1 MSRKYKKKPPPQKTK
16 GWYAINQAEGA
27 SEAEVL
33 IYDVIGADG
42 ISAAQFVN
50 ELEEIEAETI
60 TVRINT
66 PGGEVTE
73 ATAIYNALCEH
84 PAEIV
89 TQIDGAA
96 LSAGSFVALAGDEVT
111 MANNAY
117 IMIHEANGG
126 VMGDGGEIRKY
137 ADVLDDMNDNIAGIY
152 DAKAGKGKEYWRD
165 LMAEETWFTAEE
177 AKAEGL
183 VDEVFI
189 VEEDREALAEMRTA
203 PTNVADFKNIPVAL
217 RERWGMKKPKKI
229 SAPDAATSVADAAGS
244 SCQQKGQEMADNTT
258 SPAQSTVAA
267 TDSVPVEDLSKDI
280 AGLQKITHAGIFNQ
294 GKQAGIEVGAQQAME
309 RFKSIIAACPGKPQ
323 MAIDAIEGGHTPEAV
338 KLAFAAEARADARA
352 EASAKEQQRQIS
364 TLQALVANGGT
375 SGLSMAM
382 GIVDSDDEPRMA
394 PKDQAEW
401 EWEHKPSV
409 RKTAKD
415 KATFMFARIAELD
428 GSHRSFT
435 RDPVSA

>member
-217 RERWGMKKPKKI
+217 RERWGIKKRNK
-229 SAPDAATSVADAAGS
+229 APDS
-244 SCQQKGQEMADNTT
+244 SPRGEVQPGTHSQEPKMANEIVN
-258 SPAQSTVAA
+258 SPAQETVAA
-267 TDSVPVEDLSKDI
+267 ADSAPVDTLKNDI

-364 TLQALVANGGT
+364 TLQALVATGGT

>member
-1 MSRKYKKKPPPQKTK
+1 VM
-16 GWYAINQAEGA
+16 
-27 SEAEVL
+27 
-33 IYDVIGADG
+33 IYDVIGAWG
-42 ISAAQFVN
+42 ISANQFVRDLN
-50 ELEEIEAETI
+50 GLGAGKI

-66 PGGEVTE
+66 PGGEVYD
-73 ATAIYNALCEH
+73 ATAIYNALSH
-84 PAEIV
+84 HDAEIV
-89 TQIDGAA
+89 VQIEGLAA
-96 LSAGSFVALAGDEVT
+96 SAGSYIAMSGDEVR
-111 MANNAY
+111 MADNAY
-117 IMIHEANGG
+117 MMIHEARVGI
-126 VMGDGGEIRKY
+126 MGEAKDLRKH
-137 ADVLDDMNDNIAGIY
+137 AELLEKMNDNISGIY
-152 DAKAGKGKEYWRD
+152 DQKAGKGKKYWRN
-165 LMAEETWFTAEE
+165 LMSEETWFTAEE

-183 VDEVFI
+183 VDSVYSS
-189 VEEDREALAEMRTA
+189 VSKAEALITKA
-203 PTNVADFKNIPVAL
+203 PFNFADYKKMPAAVRDMLGIPQD
-217 RERWGMKKPKKI
+217 KI
-229 SAPDAATSVADAAGS
+229 SAPDAATSVADEAGS

-267 TDSVPVEDLSKDI
+267 TDSVPVENDLSKDI

-294 GKQAGIEVGAQQAME
+294 GKQAGIEVGVQQAME
-309 RFKSIIAACPGKPQ
+309 RFKAILAACPGKPQ

-352 EASAKEQQRQIS
+352 EAAAKEQQRQIS
-364 TLQALVANGGT
+364 TLQALVATGGT

-401 EWEHKPSV
+401 EWENKPSV

>member
-217 RERWGMKKPKKI
+217 RERWGIKKRNK
-229 SAPDAATSVADAAGS
+229 APDS
-244 SCQQKGQEMADNTT
+244 SPRGEVQPGTHSQEPKMANEIVN
-258 SPAQSTVAA
+258 SPAQETVAA
-267 TDSVPVEDLSKDI
+267 ADSAPVDTLKNDI